1 MDRLDHQVSYWNGVG
16 STKEFGHP
24 LNINRLR
31 GEISPDGRMLDFGC
45 GYGPVSAALFDA
57 GYRNVVVVDPSP
69 MMVAKARESY
79 PSLTF
84 LQVDPARLPFADGAF
99 DTVLL
104 FTVFTCVPTDD
115 GQLGL
120 VAEARR
126 VLRDNGLLYVSDL
139 WLQRDARNVARY
151 ERFRTKYSRYGVFEL
166 PEGVVL
172 RHHDRAWIVRLT
184 AAFELLALDEI
195 VVRTMNGHPAEAFQW
210 FGRKKPTDG
219 LTTAYRRTGGTAVVR
234 CSGAPAQVGGSFA
247 PRR

>member
-1 MDRLDHQVSYWNGVG
+1 MDSLDNQVSYWNRLG
-16 STKEFGHP
+16 STKEFSHP

-31 GEISPDGRMLDFGC
+31 GQVSPDGRMLDFGC
-45 GYGPVSAALFDA
+45 GYGRVSAALFDA
-57 GYRNVVVVDPSP
+57 GYRNVVGVDPAP
-69 MMVAKARESY
+69 EMVAKARESY

-84 LQVDPARLPFADGAF
+84 LHVDPARLPFPDDAF

-104 FTVFTCVPTDD
+104 FTVLTCVPTDD
-115 GQLGL
+115 GQVGL

-126 VLRDNGLLYVSDL
+126 VLRDGGLLYVSDL

-151 ERFRTKYSRYGVFEL
+151 ERFRTKYGRYGVFEL

-184 AAFELLALDEI
+184 AGFELVALDEI
-195 VVRTMNGHPAEAFQW
+195 VVQTMNGHPAEAFQW
-210 FGRKKPTDG
+210 FGRKKPMVG
-219 LTTAYRRTGGTAVVR
+219 LTTACRRTWGTAVVR
-234 CSGAPAQVGGSFA
+234 CSVAHAQVGGGFA